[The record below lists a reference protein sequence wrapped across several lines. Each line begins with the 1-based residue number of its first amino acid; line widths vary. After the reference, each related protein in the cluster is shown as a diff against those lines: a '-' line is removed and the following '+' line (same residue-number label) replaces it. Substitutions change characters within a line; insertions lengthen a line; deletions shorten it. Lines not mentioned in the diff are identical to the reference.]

1 MHPAQAIRRRTSLDI
16 ILRYMIVDLEELIKI
31 LDPLR
36 GRKKIV
42 FTNGCFDIVHAGHVD
57 YLEKAKSL
65 GDILV
70 VGMNSDS
77 SVRRI
82 KGEKRPVV
90 PQELRAKVLSSLKPV
105 DYVVIF
111 EEDTPLEL
119 IKAVKPDVLV
129 KGGDWDIDK
138 IVGREFVESYGGK
151 VVTIP
156 FEYDISTTRII
167 ERIIQLYC
175 PDRGSS

>member
-1 MHPAQAIRRRTSLDI
+1 MILDLKDLIR
-16 ILRYMIVDLEELIKI
+16 I

-36 GRKKIV
+36 GSKRIV
-42 FTNGCFDIVHAGHVD
+42 FTNGCFDIIHAGHVD
-57 YLEKAKSL
+57 YLGKAKSL
-65 GDILV
+65 GDVLV

-77 SVRRI
+77 SIRRI
-82 KGEKRPVV
+82 KGEKRPIL

-119 IKAVKPDVLV
+119 IKAVKPDILV
-129 KGGDWDIDK
+129 KGGDWEIDR
-138 IVGREFVESYGGK
+138 IVGRDFVESYGGE

-156 FEYDISTTRII
+156 FEYNISTTKII